1 MVRTPVRLLALAQI
15 LLLAL
20 GLTLVANAG
29 ATAPAIPWHPLETP
43 DELLAAQREVPQ
55 GKTRA
60 DMWRQARAQALAI
73 GAQSGDGA
81 LASAA
86 WEEMG
91 PSNMGGRVTDLAF
104 DPTRGANGTLI
115 AASSGGG
122 VWAADADTL
131 VFKSIWPNDLPQG
144 IGALA
149 RASDGTLFVGTGEAN
164 PGGGSIVF
172 GGNGVY
178 RSRDGGAT
186 WQHLGLADSGAIGRM
201 VVDPKDPKTIFVAA
215 TGDLFQP
222 GGQRGVY
229 RSTDGGDTWT
239 QVLAGANDTTGAVD
253 LAIDPQNP
261 DNVYTT
267 MWDHRRE
274 PDLRRYGGPGSG
286 LFRSSDGGTTWKP
299 AGSGFPT
306 GNLGRMGV
314 AVSATAP
321 NIVYAIVSTTAGPF
335 QGFYKSV
342 DSGATWVSTSPAG
355 DPAGLIFSQS
365 TFGWWFGR
373 LWVDPINPN
382 HVFVAGVSLLSSLDG
397 GVVFAPHTGPHADEH
412 AMVWDSTDPTRV
424 FLGNDGGVY
433 RSDNRGLV
441 NAQWTAATHQP
452 WMQPYTIDV
461 SQQNPDRVVAGF
473 QDNGC
478 NRSWNSSGTPSASG
492 WTSYCGGDGEAAIIN
507 PTNQNNIFGCSQ
519 YGNCVRSTDG
529 GNATAAIGA
538 TTSNRRNWTTPIVF
552 DPNDP
557 NVMYYAGNRVN
568 RSTTNGNG
576 GWQAISPDLART
588 AGRDTAYP
596 FGTAFTL
603 AVSTSDPNT
612 LWVGMDD
619 GGVWRTTNLGGSWER
634 VTVAPSLSE
643 TWVSEIAIDPA
654 TTNHV
659 LVTYSGFREGNDAA
673 HVFETTD
680 GGATWTD
687 ISGNL
692 PNAPVNDILLLGN
705 RMVVGTDI
713 GVFATGDGGQSW
725 VRAGEG
731 LPLVPVMDLVYQKAT
746 NTVVAG
752 TFGRGLW
759 RLRLP

>member
-1 MVRTPVRLLALAQI
+1 MVRMPVRTLAVAQVLLLTLGLI
-15 LLLAL
+15 LL
-20 GLTLVANAG
+20 ANAG
-29 ATAPAIPWHPLETP
+29 ASAPGVPWHPLETP
-43 DELLAAQREVPQ
+43 DELLAAQRTVPA
-55 GKTRA
+55 GETRA
-60 DMWRQARAQALAI
+60 DMWRQARQQALAI
-73 GAQSGDGA
+73 AAESGNTE
-81 LASAA
+81 LASIN

-91 PSNMGGRVTDLAF
+91 PSNMGGRVVDLAF
-104 DPTRGANGTLI
+104 DPTRGDNGTLI

-122 VWAADADTL
+122 VWAADAETL
-131 VFKSIWPNDLPQG
+131 VFKSIWPGNLPQG

-172 GGNGVY
+172 SGNGVY
-178 RSRDGGAT
+178 RSRDGGTT
-186 WQHLGLADSGAIGRM
+186 WEHVGLSDSGAIGRM
-201 VVDPKDPKTIFVAA
+201 VVDPKNPKRIFVAA
-215 TGDLFQP
+215 TGDLFVP

-229 RSTDGGDTWT
+229 RSTDGGDTWNL
-239 QVLAGANDTTGAVD
+239 VLAGANDTTGAVD

-286 LFRSSDGGTTWKP
+286 LYRSTNGGTTWTR
-299 AGSGFPT
+299 AGTGFPT
-306 GNLGRMGV
+306 GDLGRMGV

-321 NIVYAIVSTTAGPF
+321 NIVYAIVNTTAGPF

-342 DSGATWVSTSPAG
+342 DSGATWVNTAPAG
-355 DPAGLIFSQS
+355 DPSGLVFSQS

-397 GVVFAPHTGPHADEH
+397 GVVFAPHTGPHADQH
-412 AMVWDSTDPTRV
+412 AMIWDPTDPTRV
-424 FLGNDGGVY
+424 YLGNDGGVY

-441 NAQWTAATHQP
+441 NSQWTAAKNQP
-452 WMQPYTIDV
+452 WMQAYTVDV
-461 SQQNPDRVVAGF
+461 SQQNPDRFVAGF

-478 NRSWNSSGTPSASG
+478 GRSWDAAGTASSSG
-492 WTSYCGGDGEAAIIN
+492 WTSYCGGDGEATIIN
-507 PTNQNNIFGCSQ
+507 PYDQNNIFGCSQ
-519 YGNCVRSTDG
+519 YGNCSRSTNA
-529 GNATAAIGA
+529 GNNSAGIGT
-538 TTSNRRNWTTPIVF
+538 TTSNRRNWTTPILF
-552 DPNDP
+552 DPNST

-576 GWQAISPDLART
+576 GWQAISPDLSRT

-596 FGTAFTL
+596 FGTAFTV
-603 AVSTSDPNT
+603 AVSSSDPNT

-619 GGVWRTTNLGGSWER
+619 GGVWRTRNLGGAWEK
-634 VTVAPSLSE
+634 VVVEPSLSE
-643 TWVSEIAIDPA
+643 TWVSEIVIDPA
-654 TTNHV
+654 DVNHV
-659 LVTYSGFREGNDAA
+659 LVTYTGFRSGSDSA
-673 HVFETTD
+673 HVFETRD
-680 GGATWTD
+680 GGATWAN

-692 PNAPVNDILLLGN
+692 PNAPVNDLLLLGD

-713 GVFATGDGGQSW
+713 GVYASTDGGQNW

-731 LPLVPVMDLVYQKAT
+731 LPMVVVMDLAYQKAT

-759 RLRLP
+759 RLPLP

>member
-1 MVRTPVRLLALAQI
+1 MVRMPIRTLAIAQI

-20 GLTLVANAG
+20 GLTLLTTARG
-29 ATAPAIPWHPLETP
+29 ATPGVPWHPLETP
-43 DELLAAQREVPQ
+43 DELLAAQRAVPA
-55 GKTRA
+55 GETRA
-60 DMWRQARAQALAI
+60 DMWRQARQQALAI
-73 GAQSGDGA
+73 AAESGNA
-81 LASAA
+81 EVAA
-86 WEEMG
+86 IDWQEMG
-91 PSNMGGRVTDLAF
+91 PSNMGGRVVDLAF

-115 AASSGGG
+115 AASAGGG

-186 WQHLGLADSGAIGRM
+186 WEHIGLADSGAIGRM
-201 VVDPKDPKTIFVAA
+201 MVDPKNPKRLFVAA

-239 QVLAGANDTTGAVD
+239 LVLAGANDTTGAVD

-286 LFRSSDGGTTWKP
+286 LYRSTNGGNTWTRGGT
-299 AGSGFPT
+299 GFPT
-306 GNLGRMGV
+306 GDLGRMGL

-321 NIVYAIVSTTAGPF
+321 NVVYAIVNTTAGPF

-342 DSGATWVSTSPAG
+342 DFGATWVSTSPAG
-355 DPAGLIFSQS
+355 DPAGLVFSQS

-373 LWVDPINPN
+373 VWIDPVNPN
-382 HVFVAGVSLLSSLDG
+382 HVFIAGVSLLSSVDG
-397 GVVFAPHTGPHADEH
+397 GVVFAPHSGPHADQH
-412 AMVWDSTDPTRV
+412 AMVWDPTDPTRV

-441 NAQWTAATHQP
+441 NVQWTAATNQP
-452 WMQPYTIDV
+452 FMQAYTVDV
-461 SQQNPDRVVAGF
+461 SQQNPDRLVAGF

-478 NRSWNSSGTPSASG
+478 GRSWNASGVTSTSG
-492 WTSYCGGDGEAAIIN
+492 WTSYCGGDGEATIIN
-507 PTNQNNIFGCSQ
+507 PNNENNIFGCSQ
-519 YGNCVRSTDG
+519 YGSCSRSTNG
-529 GNATAAIGA
+529 GNNSAGIGT
-538 TTSNRRNWTTPIVF
+538 TTSNRRNWTTPILF
-552 DPNDP
+552 DPNST

-568 RSTTNGNG
+568 RSTTNGNA
-576 GWQAISPDLART
+576 GWQVISPDLART

-596 FGTAFTL
+596 FGTAFTV
-603 AVSTSDPNT
+603 AVSGSDPNT

-619 GGVWRTTNLGGSWER
+619 GGVWRTRNLGGAWEK
-634 VTVAPSLSE
+634 VTVEPSLSE
-643 TWVSEIAIDPA
+643 TWVSEIVIDPA
-654 TTNHV
+654 DVDHV
-659 LVTYSGFREGNDAA
+659 LVTYSGFRAGSDAA

-680 GGATWTD
+680 GGATWAD

-692 PNAPVNDILLLGN
+692 PNSPVNDLLLLGEQ
-705 RMVVGTDI
+705 MVVGTDI
-713 GVFATGDGGQSW
+713 GVFASSDGGQTW
-725 VRAGEG
+725 LGAGDG
-731 LPLVPVMDLVYQKAT
+731 LPMVPVMDLAYQKAT

-759 RLRLP
+759 RLPLP